1 MFNLIINVKEAHLD
15 QVKCKFKQVR
25 RSVSTYS
32 GIRCSQ
38 ESVKPKALFYV
49 HIEEYI
55 KLLLLQMKNYPSL
68 SGRILAL
75 INVINIHWG
84 LIQARKS
91 MTVAVFVKL

>member
-1 MFNLIINVKEAHLD
+1 MFSG
-15 QVKCKFKQVR
+15 KCETQSAF
-25 RSVSTYS
+25 
-32 GIRCSQ
+32 
-38 ESVKPKALFYV
+38 FYV

-68 SGRILAL
+68 SGRILDL